1 MKWISVAG
9 NEMNDRTVAWRDPD
23 SSGATAGRCG
33 AAGCVWAVGVG
44 RVALLLW
51 RGLAL
56 GGRRTGAAVGCRVG
70 SNVN

>member
-1 MKWISVAG
+1 
-9 NEMNDRTVAWRDPD
+9 MNDRTVAWRDPD

-56 GGRRTGAAVGCRVG
+56 AKGCVESAG
-70 SNVN
+70 SQQVSARGSGEH